1 MGRRASL
8 VAAALGVVLAACAT
22 TPPERAPVPAVEEV
36 RPTEEPAR
44 EAVLRLGVVVSRTG
58 SSVLERY
65 AELVLEGAQLAVQH
79 ESTAQRRVE
88 LVIRDDGGTAAGAA
102 RAMRELEQAG
112 VQAVIGPLVEDALA
126 AAAGARVN
134 DGLLII
140 SPTAVAD
147 PRGVR
152 NVYALN
158 VIDTGGST
166 ALGGYARR
174 FARVGVLYSRTP
186 EGTRQA
192 RAFMDAYSQGGQGTV
207 RDVGFDPGTTNMS
220 APLARLREA
229 RVQAVFFPGSD
240 RELQIVLPQ
249 IEFYGLSGVQLLG
262 TENWISDAARTLPQR
277 ALQGAVVAIPLWR
290 ESADLAWRD
299 FVSAYETKHRR
310 SLENPIPALGFDAT
324 VLAVRAL
331 TSGGT
336 AVSDFRGATGR
347 ITLQGDTVSRRPFL
361 VRIESGR
368 LIPVN

>member
-1 MGRRASL
+1 MGSRASL

-22 TPPERAPVPAVEEV
+22 TPPERAPAPAVEEV
-36 RPTEEPAR
+36 RPAEPAR

-58 SSVLERY
+58 SPVLERY

-79 ESTAQRRVE
+79 ASTGQRRVE

-102 RAMRELEQAG
+102 RAVRELEQAG

-147 PRGVR
+147 PHGVR

-166 ALGGYARR
+166 ALGAYARR
-174 FARVGVLYSRTP
+174 FARVGVLYARTP

-192 RAFMDAYSQGGQGTV
+192 RAFMDAYSQGGHGTV
-207 RDVGFDPGTTNMS
+207 RDAGFDPGTANMS

-262 TENWISDAARTLPQR
+262 TENWISDAARTLPHR
-277 ALQGAVVAIPLWR
+277 ALQGAVIAIPLWR

-299 FVSAYETKHRR
+299 FVSAYETQHRR

-331 TSGGT
+331 TSGGA

-347 ITLQGDTVSRRPFL
+347 ITMQGDTVTRRPFL
-361 VRIESGR
+361 VRIDSGR